1 MARFSCI
8 AWESGQCELYFSLY
22 IYKSGLCLTGK
33 RFRCGS
39 FPYLFGHFARSFFSG
54 PLSVSHDQRLPVN
67 LSRSFSQPTDRSIDR
82 SYRIDHL
89 FFLSL
94 ALSDF
99 SIDYS
104 ARGFRSLF
112 STPFFFTRSFS
123 RAEAL
128 SMEQQEI
135 CVRHDRILQLSFVL
149 FCFCAFGYSL
159 SHGNRTQHNG
169 RIVQPADFPAP
180 LYAVRLLVVRRLA
193 SRCFERVHP
202 FNFVHFASGGAA
214 NANLP
219 SSCLTRLILGMT
231 VLSGE
236 HLKYGRLNVTV
247 LGAALAKA
255 TPMRLLFNSL
265 RGITRISEAKGIG
278 NNFVM
283 GFPRNPWNV
292 RFKDLRKVYSTRE
305 TSAWKFAWFCE
316 TIARGVPP
324 VQ

>member
-1 MARFSCI
+1 M
-8 AWESGQCELYFSLY
+8 YFSLY

-54 PLSVSHDQRLPVN
+54 PLSVPTISVCPLISLA
-67 LSRSFSQPTDRSIDR
+67 LSPNRPIDR

-104 ARGFRSLF
+104 VRGFRSLF
-112 STPFFFTRSFS
+112 STLFFTRSFS

-169 RIVQPADFPAP
+169 PDRPTGGFSSSFVCGSFTRRSTTCIALFRARPP
-180 LYAVRLLVVRRLA
+180 LQLRSLCIRGCRQRESTLFL
-193 SRCFERVHP
+193 
-202 FNFVHFASGGAA
+202 FNKTDLRDDGTKWRALKIRTAQRDSSG
-214 NANLP
+214 
-219 SSCLTRLILGMT
+219 
-231 VLSGE
+231 
-236 HLKYGRLNVTV
+236 
-247 LGAALAKA
+247 GAALAKA
-255 TPMRLLFNSL
+255 TPMRLFLFASRYYEDL
-265 RGITRISEAKGIG
+265 RGERDRQQFCHGISA
-278 NNFVM
+278 NN
-283 GFPRNPWNV
+283 P
-292 RFKDLRKVYSTRE
+292 
-305 TSAWKFAWFCE
+305 
-316 TIARGVPP
+316 
-324 VQ
+324 